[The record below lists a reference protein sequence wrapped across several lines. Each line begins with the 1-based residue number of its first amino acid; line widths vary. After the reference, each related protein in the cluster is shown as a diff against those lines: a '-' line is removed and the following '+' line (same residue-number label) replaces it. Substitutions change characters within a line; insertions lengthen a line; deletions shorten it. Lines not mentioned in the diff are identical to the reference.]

1 VKLDCRFAPEPESIS
16 VARRRVTAA
25 LADLP
30 ADAADRLS
38 LIVSELATN
47 CVVHAGTDFRVTV
60 QYADGAVRGEVS
72 DSGPGRARLRRPN
85 HHEAHGRGLQIV
97 DQLAAAWG
105 VREAAGTTVWFRL
118 DVGSDAG

>member
-1 VKLDCRFAPEPESIS
+1 VRLECRFAAEPESVS
-16 VARRRVTAA
+16 AARRQVTAA
-25 LADLP
+25 LAELP

-47 CVVHAGTDFRVTV
+47 CVVHAGTAFRVTV

-72 DSGPGRARLRRPN
+72 DSGPGRARLRRPAR
-85 HHEAHGRGLQIV
+85 HEAHGRGLQIV

-105 VREAAGTTVWFRL
+105 VRETAGTTVWFRL
-118 DVGSDAG
+118 DVGAAAR

>member
-1 VKLDCRFAPEPESIS
+1 MKLDYRFAPEPESVS
-16 VARRRVTAA
+16 VARRQVTAA

-60 QYADGAVRGEVS
+60 QYDDGAVRGEVS
-72 DSGPGRARLRRPN
+72 DSGPGRARMRRPSR
-85 HHEAHGRGLQIV
+85 HEAHGRGLQIV

-105 VREAAGTTVWFRL
+105 VREAAPRAGTTVWFRL
-118 DVGSDAG
+118 DVV